1 MSIDMQQ
8 YFEFRFV
15 MTLLLLLLIL
25 VGCNGGAENAHV
37 GLGIL
42 VDVSDGCDNRKLISK
57 NGLNEALGIHDPST
71 FAPSVLALSS
81 EITGADMR
89 PVRTFRLEAK
99 SSLENPSNREKAVS
113 EFTNALF
120 EDVQNTSGNCNP
132 TEYSSIYKPLKKMT
146 ERLLDDSTFSR
157 RVLVVVTDGIENHRI
172 SFLKDGSFIKA
183 PGKMIEKLEKAH
195 GEFPS
200 MADFEVILV
209 HQPSETD
216 LLGSKG
222 VEFWKTLFESKGAS
236 VTLASSL

>member
-1 MSIDMQQ
+1 MVQ

-15 MTLLLLLLIL
+15 MTLLLLLLTL
-25 VGCNGGAENAHV
+25 VGCSGGAENAHV

-42 VDVSDGCDNRKLISK
+42 VDVSDGCENRKLISK
-57 NGLNEALGIHDPST
+57 NGLNEVLGIHDPST

-81 EITGADMR
+81 EITGANMR

-99 SSLENPSNREKAVS
+99 SSLENPSTREKAVS
-113 EFTNALF
+113 EFANSLF

-157 RVLVVVTDGIENHRI
+157 RVLVVATDGMENHSI
-172 SFLKDGSFIKA
+172 SFLKDGDFIKS
-183 PGKMIEKLEKAH
+183 PEKMIEKLEKAH
-195 GEFPS
+195 GEFPP
-200 MADFEVILV
+200 MGNFEVILA

-222 VEFWKTLFESKGAS
+222 VEFWKALFESKGAT
-236 VTLASSL
+236 VQLQASL